1 MLVHVIDAVNF
12 TYLTSVGIGGRTFDI
27 ELNADGSELFVADHT
42 TSLPVID
49 TSTYT
54 VIDQVQMPTGETNY
68 VTIHPDYVAEGVH
81 LTPAEQLLSGDRGD
95 TLQFVE
101 TLSNY
106 TGITDTFSIELGD
119 SLWPAALSDAAL
131 GPLGDGEQITFTVE
145 VTIPLDAD
153 WGALSSVLVTATSQI
168 SPTVYFDTAVLN
180 SQRILPP
187 PVYLPVALQNF
198 TKCPDFFDDFSDPDS
213 GWFIGEDGTGQAE
226 YLKGPGEYNVLV
238 KPANYYWIL
247 KAPTC
252 DQINYSVEVDARWSG
267 NSGASYGLVFGVKG
281 DFEQF
286 YTFEVNSDYEQY
298 ALYRYGPGGW
308 TEIVPFTYVYRTI
321 NPGVMGNHLKVT
333 RHGDTITLEVN
344 GTVLGTWF
352 DETITGASGSGL
364 IVSSYSDL
372 GDAEARFDNYRV
384 TGLGSAASAVTA
396 VFDDELNGAQAPE
409 GKLYRQGI
417 WR

>member
-1 MLVHVIDAVNF
+1 
-12 TYLTSVGIGGRTFDI
+12 
-27 ELNADGSELFVADHT
+27 
-42 TSLPVID
+42 VID
-49 TSTYT
+49 TSNYT
-54 VIDQVQMPTGETNY
+54 IIDTIQMPASETSQVAIN
-68 VTIHPDYVAEGVH
+68 PDYVAEGVH

-106 TGITDTFSIELGD
+106 TGITDTFNIELGD
-119 SLWPAALSDAAL
+119 SLWPAALSAATL

-153 WGALSSVLVTATSQI
+153 WGALNTVLVTATSEV

-187 PVYLPVALQNF
+187 DVYLPVALQNYQE
-198 TKCPDFFDDFSDPDS
+198 CPDFFDDFSDPDS

-226 YLKGPGEYNVLV
+226 YLKGSGEYNVLV

-252 DQINYSVEVDARWSG
+252 DQINYTVEVDAHWSG

-286 YTFEVNSDYEQY
+286 YSFEVNSDYEQY
-298 ALYRYGPGGW
+298 TLYRYGPDGW
-308 TEIVPFTYVYRTI
+308 TVIVPNTYVYRTI
-321 NPGVMGNHLKVT
+321 NPGAMANHLKAT
-333 RHGDTITLEVN
+333 RDGDTITLEVN

-352 DETITGASGSGL
+352 DDTITGSSGSGL

-372 GDAEARFDNYRV
+372 SNAEARFDNYKV
-384 TGLGSAASAVTA
+384 TGFGSAASASIA
-396 VFDDELNGAQAPE
+396 GFDSEQSESQAPYDTYPQI
-409 GKLYRQGI
+409 YRQGR

>member
-1 MLVHVIDAVNF
+1 
-12 TYLTSVGIGGRTFDI
+12 
-27 ELNADGSELFVADHT
+27 
-42 TSLPVID
+42 
-49 TSTYT
+49 
-54 VIDQVQMPTGETNY
+54 
-68 VTIHPDYVAEGVH
+68 
-81 LTPAEQLLSGDRGD
+81 
-95 TLQFVE
+95 
-101 TLSNY
+101 
-106 TGITDTFSIELGD
+106 
-119 SLWPAALSDAAL
+119 
-131 GPLGDGEQITFTVE
+131 
-145 VTIPLDAD
+145 
-153 WGALSSVLVTATSQI
+153 VLVTATSQI

-187 PVYLPVALQNF
+187 DVYLPVALQNF

-226 YLKGPGEYNVLV
+226 YLKGSGEYNVLV

-286 YTFEVNSDYEQY
+286 YTFEVNSDSEQY

-308 TEIVPFTYVYRTI
+308 TEIVPNTYVYRVI
-321 NPGVMGNHLKVT
+321 NPGVMGNHLKAT

-352 DETITGASGSGL
+352 DEAITGASGSGL

-372 GDAEARFDNYRV
+372 GEAEARFDNYRV
-384 TGLGSAASAVTA
+384 TGLESAASASTA
-396 VFDDELNGAQAPE
+396 GLDSELSGDQAPE
-409 GKLYRQGI
+409 GATRPVYRQRS